1 MSMCRVL
8 RIGLCG
14 KSSRCQITQC
24 FHFFSDPCR
33 SRFMAERNTKPAS
46 SSNANATVVRPSNSG
61 SKSTTLTTAASLL
74 QQQTSQATQSG
85 MHISANPAAAAGAT
99 TVSNLSNLS
108 QMAKILPQIV
118 DGIVIFT
125 CYINY

>member
-1 MSMCRVL
+1 
-8 RIGLCG
+8 
-14 KSSRCQITQC
+14 
-24 FHFFSDPCR
+24 
-33 SRFMAERNTKPAS
+33 MAERNTKPAS

-74 QQQTSQATQSG
+74 QQQTSQAPQS
-85 MHISANPAAAAGAT
+85 MHISANPAIAAGAT

-125 CYINY
+125 IAIYQLL

>member
-46 SSNANATVVRPSNSG
+46 SSNANATVAVRPSNSG
-61 SKSTTLTTAASLL
+61 SKSTTLTTASLL
-74 QQQTSQATQSG
+74 QQQTSQATQS